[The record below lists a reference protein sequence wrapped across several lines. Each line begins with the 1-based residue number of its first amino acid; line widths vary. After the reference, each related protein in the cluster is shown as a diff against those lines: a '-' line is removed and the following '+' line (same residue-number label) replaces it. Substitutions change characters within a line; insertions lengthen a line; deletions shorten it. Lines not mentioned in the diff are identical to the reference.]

1 MRILLTG
8 IDGYCGWPL
17 ALSISKKYP
26 KCQIIGVDKPS
37 DIQKAEKM
45 MKGDGFL
52 EQYQKKYL

>member
-1 MRILLTG
+1 MKVLITG
-8 IDGYCGWPL
+8 VAGFLGSHL
-17 ALSISKKYP
+17 AETLSKLGH
-26 KCQIIGVDKPS
+26 QIIGVDKPS

>member
-1 MRILLTG
+1 MMRFLENDI
-8 IDGYCGWPL
+8 
-17 ALSISKKYP
+17 SIQGVFASS
-26 KCQIIGVDKPS
+26 QIIGVDKPS